1 MEVNI
6 YKLDGSIQE
15 KVKLPEVF
23 NTPYR
28 PRIINRAVLA
38 ADSAKI
44 QPKGAD
50 PSAGRKTTAVYIG
63 RRSDPQALINKGVA
77 RKPRAKNRKRLLEG
91 NVRGIPGSVGGP
103 KAHAIHA
110 EEIQK
115 EEINKKERILALK
128 SALGVLKDVEM
139 VKKRGHKFDSK
150 LSLPVVVI
158 NDIESLSKTKDI
170 LKFMKTIGIDS
181 DVERA
186 KERKTVRAGKG
197 KARGRKYKRAKS
209 VLFIV
214 SKEKLPISK
223 AARNL
228 EGVNI
233 VALKNLSARDI
244 APGGHAGRLTVF
256 SKDALEK
263 IVERVR

>member
-6 YKLDGSIQE
+6 YKLDGSVQE

-44 QPKGAD
+44 QPKGA
-50 PSAGRKTTAVYIG
+50 SFMAGRHTTAVYIG
-63 RRSDPQALINKGVA
+63 RRADPEALINKGVA

-91 NVRGIPGSVGGP
+91 NVRGIPGTVAGP
-103 KAHAIHA
+103 RAHPLKP

-128 SALGVLKDVEM
+128 SALGVLKDLEKVQ
-139 VKKRGHKFDSK
+139 KRGHKFDPK
-150 LSLPVVVI
+150 LSLPVVVV
-158 NDIESLSKTKDI
+158 NDLENLSKTKDV
-170 LKFMKTIGIDS
+170 LSFMKTIGIDA

-186 KERKTVRAGKG
+186 KDRKTIRAGKG
-197 KARGRKYKRAKS
+197 KARGRRYKRAKS
-209 VLFIV
+209 VLFVV
-214 SKEKLPISK
+214 SKEKTALQKS
-223 AARNL
+223 ARNL

-244 APGGHAGRLTVF
+244 APGGLAGRLTVF